1 MMKWTDSPPYRLSS
15 NNGRSYVGFCQKNS
29 LGQSTAER
37 QVAGHRGGERT
48 TRPMS
53 GVRTAPLCLEQLLLD
68 LALIVGKAQKI
79 DCLFEVASGDD
90 EIARAH
96 LVQLAGSGSHLLFAA
111 DGQACYRSGFV
122 HVRRDHGAKRK
133 EALDHHSCSRRIDQ
147 RRS

>member
-1 MMKWTDSPPYRLSS
+1 MKWTDSPPYRLSA

-79 DCLFEVASGDD
+79 DCLLKSH
-90 EIARAH
+90 RPS
-96 LVQLAGSGSHLLFAA
+96 GSGVAIPPGIRKWLQEECELT
-111 DGQACYRSGFV
+111 GFSV
-122 HVRRDHGAKRK
+122 PND
-133 EALDHHSCSRRIDQ
+133 
-147 RRS
+147 